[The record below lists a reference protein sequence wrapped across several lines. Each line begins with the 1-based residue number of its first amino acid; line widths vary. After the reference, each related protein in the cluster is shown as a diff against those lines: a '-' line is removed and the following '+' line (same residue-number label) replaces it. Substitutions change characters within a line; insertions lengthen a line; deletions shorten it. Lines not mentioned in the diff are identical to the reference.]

1 MSKISEFLNNASL
14 EEKIGQMF
22 IARTPQNVE
31 QAIKDINSC
40 GISKKIG

>member
-31 QAIKDINSC
+31 QAIKDIEDRAVA
-40 GISKKIG
+40 